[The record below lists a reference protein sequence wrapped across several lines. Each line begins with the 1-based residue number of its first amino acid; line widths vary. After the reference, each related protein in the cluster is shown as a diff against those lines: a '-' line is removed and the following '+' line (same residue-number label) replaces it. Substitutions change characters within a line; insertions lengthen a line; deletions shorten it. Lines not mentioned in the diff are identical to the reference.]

1 MGVPLGEQEA
11 EAFLVSVPLVV
22 ILHTRAD
29 NEPTILHTS
38 VPAAHEYDVE
48 AAPRS
53 FRHPQAGATPRLN
66 WDDPEGQLNEAARD
80 STHIFSRN
88 VALHAVQHAEDDLTC
103 ICSKPAN
110 FPSSEG

>member
-11 EAFLVSVPLVV
+11 EAFLVSVPFVV
-22 ILHTRAD
+22 ILHARA
-29 NEPTILHTS
+29 NTGPTVLHTS

-66 WDDPEGQLNEAARD
+66 CEDPEGQLNEAARD
-80 STHIFSRN
+80 ST
-88 VALHAVQHAEDDLTC
+88 LTHARTPRRRVKL
-103 ICSKPAN
+103 
-110 FPSSEG
+110 